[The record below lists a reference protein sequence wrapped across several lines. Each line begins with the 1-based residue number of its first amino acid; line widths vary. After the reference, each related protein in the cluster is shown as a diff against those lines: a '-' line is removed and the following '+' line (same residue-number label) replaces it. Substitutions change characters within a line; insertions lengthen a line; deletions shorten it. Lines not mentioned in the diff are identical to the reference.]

1 MGATEISKLS
11 NLSRIIL
18 TIAIIGAI
26 ILGSLGVLYLL
37 ASTIEPSRLWV
48 GITLLGISLLLAI
61 FVYKSLVKPAPI
73 TVHWS
78 PSGPLK
84 PEELKCP
91 NCGATLKVEDPSKTR
106 IICQYCGRVVEIVEE
121 PKW

>member
-1 MGATEISKLS
+1 MS
-11 NLSRIIL
+11 NVTNVPRVIL
-18 TIAIIGAI
+18 AIAIIAAI
-26 ILGSLGVLYLL
+26 VLGIFGVLYLL
-37 ASTIEPSRLWV
+37 ASAMELARLWV
-48 GITLLGISLLLAI
+48 GITLLGLSLALAF

-84 PEELKCP
+84 LEELKCP
-91 NCGATLKVEDPSKTR
+91 NCGATLKVDDPNKTMV
-106 IICQYCGRVVEIVEE
+106 ICPYCGRTVEIVEE